1 MSIVYLPLYSS
12 LIVSLLVILIPEE
25 TKLFPMVSSRL
36 SMQTLNRL
44 ICKISGKVPLG
55 IGLLGPIVLQCLAV
69 MVILGSLVPTVNAW
83 RCVYPEKTPG
93 LVVGLLILLL
103 TTGITTVTLWW
114 LWQWLRHLKQGVQGL
129 SQNLASL
136 PLDLEVK
143 GELGEVVKAI
153 NQMGKRLHQSVTHLE
168 AQNADWQR
176 LDQLKDEFLANTSHQ
191 LRMPL
196 NGMVGLAESLMD
208 GAAGPLSPRVQAN
221 LALMV
226 ASGRRLSN
234 LVNDILDFS
243 QLKHEDIELDLKP
256 VGVREIA
263 EVVLTLSQPMIGAK
277 DLQLINNISVDLPL
291 VNADENRLQ
300 QILYNLVENAIKFT
314 QSGRVEISA
323 TLIPSDEV
331 PGTNYADLMGET
343 FDKNANLESVEF
355 TSLLAIT
362 VSDTG
367 IGIPEHKLEQIFQ
380 FLEYT
385 HPDHN
390 RAYPGISLG
399 LAITKKLVELH
410 GGEISVQSV
419 LEQGTQ
425 FTFTLPVTDS
435 LILEPSES
443 SLQKS
448 IPVLSSNGE
457 SFAHLKD
464 LLSSNVYPRHLLPD
478 LAIWKPDIQGYNGQS
493 SNPFKILIV
502 DDDPVNLQILV
513 NYLSL
518 QNYAL
523 TPATNGSQALQLI
536 EQGLEPDLILLD
548 VMMPKMTGYEVC
560 RKLREYFPANELPIL
575 ILPDKNQ
582 VSDLVEALGAG
593 ANDYL
598 TKPISK
604 NELLARI
611 KTHLQLAKINQAYSR
626 FVPREFLQFLGK
638 ESIVDVQLGDQVQ
651 KEMSILFSDIRA
663 FTTLSERMTP
673 EENFRFINSYLSSME
688 PAITANQG
696 FIDKYIGDAIM
707 ALFGGAADDAVKA
720 GIAMMQQLYDYNQ
733 GRQRAGYLPVQIG
746 IGINTGSLMLGT
758 VGGHSRMDSTVIS
771 DAVNLASRI
780 EELTKNYGV
789 SLLISNHTFLKLQN
803 PFDYDTRIID
813 RVKVKGKSELVTVY
827 EVFEA
832 DPPHIREGKLLTK
845 TTFEEAWLLYNIN
858 AFENSAKLFQECL
871 RQNPSDTAAQIYLVR
886 CEEHLKNS

>member
-1 MSIVYLPLYSS
+1 MA
-12 LIVSLLVILIPEE
+12 
-25 TKLFPMVSSRL
+25 SSRL

-44 ICKISGKVPLG
+44 IFKISGKIPLG

-69 MVILGSLVPTVNAW
+69 IVILGSLVPTVKAW

-93 LVVGLLILLL
+93 LVVGLLILLI
-103 TTGITTVTLWW
+103 TTGITAVTLWW
-114 LWQWLRHLKQGVQGL
+114 LWQWLRHLKQGVHGL

-136 PLDLEVK
+136 PLDLEVN

-153 NQMGKRLHQSVTHLE
+153 NQMGQQLHQSVTHLE

-176 LDQLKDEFLANTSHQ
+176 LDQLKDEFLVNTSHQ

-263 EVVLTLSQPMIGAK
+263 EVVLTLSQAMIGAK
-277 DLQLINNISVDLPL
+277 DLQLINQISAELPP

-323 TLIPSDEV
+323 TLIPSEGV
-331 PGTNYADLMGET
+331 PGTNHPELIVET
-343 FDKNANLESVEF
+343 DNNNPNPESVD
-355 TSLLAIT
+355 SNPLLAIT

-390 RAYPGISLG
+390 RAYPVISLG

-435 LILEPSES
+435 SISPASFP
-443 SLQKS
+443 QTS

-457 SFAHLKD
+457 NFSHLKD
-464 LLSSNVYPRHLLPD
+464 LLSSNGYPRHLLPD
-478 LAIWKPDIQGYNGQS
+478 LAIWKPDVQGYNGQS

-518 QNYAL
+518 HNYAL
-523 TPATNGSQALQLI
+523 TPATNGSQALELI

-688 PAITANQG
+688 PAITANHG

-803 PFDYDTRIID
+803 PFDYNTRIID

-832 DPPHIREGKLLTK
+832 DPPQIREGKLLTK

-871 RQNPSDTAAQIYLVR
+871 RLNPSDTAAQIYLVR